1 LNTDHESNK
10 NTVRVRLFGFSSR
23 VVGKSEIKIEL
34 TGRTSIRDIRRT
46 LLSYYPA
53 LMSHN
58 IPFVFAVNRKVVVE
72 STIVTH
78 LDEVALL
85 PPVSG
90 G

>member
-1 LNTDHESNK
+1 MNTDHKSNK
-10 NTVRVRLFGFSSR
+10 NRVRVRLFGFSSR
-23 VVGKSEIKIEL
+23 IVGKSEIMVEL
-34 TGRTSIRDIRRT
+34 KGRTSIRDIRKT
-46 LLSYYPA
+46 LLSCYPT

-58 IPFVFAVNRKVVVE
+58 IPFVFAVNRKAVDETTV
-72 STIVTH
+72 VTH